1 MTLSAGQSASYKVT
15 FQPQV
20 TGTASGTLAFA
31 SNAGNSSVTESLSGS
46 GLAPVQHSVALSWAA
61 STSTGIVG
69 YNVYRSGVSGG
80 PYAQV
85 TSMDADLA
93 YTDAAVSAGQT
104 YYYVVSAVDSTGAES
119 AYSNQTQAVVPSP

>member
-1 MTLSAGQSASYKVT
+1 M
-15 FQPQV
+15 
-20 TGTASGTLAFA
+20 
-31 SNAGNSSVTESLSGS
+31 TESLSGS
-46 GLAPVQHSVALSWAA
+46 GVAPVQHSVALSWAA

-85 TSMDADLA
+85 TSMDADLT
-93 YTDAAVSAGQT
+93 YTDSAVSAGQT

-119 AYSNQTQAVVPSP
+119 AYSNQTQAAVPSP